1 MKRFLTRI
9 LFFTCLFCLCFGAS
23 SLYADD
29 PQPPP
34 PPPGEHG
41 ASGNKGPMGSP
52 VGGGVA
58 IFMAFAAAYAGWE
71 YYKSR
76 KKEDTV

>member
-1 MKRFLTRI
+1 
-9 LFFTCLFCLCFGAS
+9 
-23 SLYADD
+23 
-29 PQPPP
+29 
-34 PPPGEHG
+34 
-41 ASGNKGPMGSP
+41 MGSP